1 MNRQKLY
8 HTAKAIVENR
18 RQAAL
23 LDALRRKQEL
33 YATYPQLQD
42 LDRRI
47 TETGATAASL
57 AAGGDRPSA
66 AQKLEEVKQLS
77 ADKEALLASLGK
89 GSGWLQPNYQCSLCR
104 DTGRHNGVVCQC
116 VDEEM
121 RRLRREEINL
131 SGPLTLC
138 RFENF
143 RLDYYP
149 EKMEQDGSIVH
160 PRRTMACILQDC
172 LDWASEFGPRSQS
185 LYMFGYS
192 GLGKTHLA
200 LSIAAQVLDRGHD
213 VIYVSAQ
220 SVFSSLVSSDRE
232 VGEDLFASML
242 RADLLVLDDLGTEN
256 VTAYLRARLYEL
268 VNGRM
273 GRRPTIYTS
282 NICRPEVLEG
292 RYDEKIA
299 SRLLG
304 DCHLMRFWG
313 EDIRL
318 SEHPT
323 R

>member
-8 HTAKAIVENR
+8 MEAKSVVAHR
-18 RQAAL
+18 RQQARL
-23 LDALRRKQEL
+23 EALRRKDEL
-33 YATYPQLQD
+33 YARYPELQD

-47 TETGATAASL
+47 TEAGATAASL
-57 AAGGDRPSA
+57 AAGGDRA
-66 AQKLEEVKQLS
+66 AAEEKLALVKQFS
-77 ADKEALLASLGK
+77 MDKGFLLAHTDAGAK
-89 GSGWLQPNYQCSLCR
+89 GLEPHYHCPICN
-104 DTGRHNGVVCQC
+104 DTGKAHGVTCQC
-116 VDEEM
+116 VHEEM
-121 RRLRREEINL
+121 HRLRREEVNR

-143 RLDYYP
+143 RLDCYP
-149 EKMEQDGSIVH
+149 EKMEQESGPVY
-160 PRRTMACILQDC
+160 PRRAMAGILQDSV
-172 LDWASEFGPRSQS
+172 DWAAEFGPHSTS

-200 LSIAAQVLDRGHD
+200 LSIAAAVLDAGHD

-220 SVFSSLVSSDRE
+220 SVFSALVGGDRE
-232 VGEDLFASML
+232 VGEELFASML
-242 RADLLVLDDLGTEN
+242 GADLLVLDDLGTEN
-256 VTAYLRARLYEL
+256 VTPYLRARLYEL

-282 NICRPEVLEG
+282 NICKREVLEA

-313 EDIRL
+313 EDLRL
-318 SEHPT
+318 NKISE